1 MAMKRTDVQQG
12 ADFPVE
18 ETVVDDVTFETASRK
33 QNHSLLEKDHAR
45 KALVNVYKAE
55 PKISV
60 MVAPMYAD
68 YFGKVMHVMING
80 ISIAV
85 PCNGKPYDIPETFA
99 AEVFRRLRAINE
111 QQQRQKRYS
120 DVSSNVENAP
130 GELALF

>member
-1 MAMKRTDVQQG
+1 
-12 ADFPVE
+12 
-18 ETVVDDVTFETASRK
+18 
-33 QNHSLLEKDHAR
+33 
-45 KALVNVYKAE
+45 
-55 PKISV
+55 
-60 MVAPMYAD
+60 
-68 YFGKVMHVMING
+68 MING
-80 ISIAV
+80 ISVAV

>member
-1 MAMKRTDVQQG
+1 MAMKRTDVQQS
-12 ADFPVE
+12 AELPE
-18 ETVVDDVTFETASRK
+18 EKVTDDVTFETASRK
-33 QNHSLLEKDHAR
+33 QNHSLLKKDQAR
-45 KALVNVYKAE
+45 KALVNVYKTE

-120 DVSSNVENAP
+120 DVASNVESAP

>member
-18 ETVVDDVTFETASRK
+18 EPAVDEVTFETASRK

>member
-18 ETVVDDVTFETASRK
+18 ETKLDEVTFETASRK
-33 QNHSLLEKDHAR
+33 QNHTLLEKDHAR
-45 KALVNVYKAE
+45 KALVTVYSAE

>member
-18 ETVVDDVTFETASRK
+18 ENVVDDVTFETASRK

-80 ISIAV
+80 ISVAV

-120 DVSSNVENAP
+120 DVSSNVESAP

>member
-18 ETVVDDVTFETASRK
+18 ENVVDDVTFETASRK

>member
-18 ETVVDDVTFETASRK
+18 ETAIDEVTFETASRK

-60 MVAPMYAD
+60 MVAPV
-68 YFGKVMHVMING
+68 KE
-80 ISIAV
+80 
-85 PCNGKPYDIPETFA
+85 CT
-99 AEVFRRLRAINE
+99 
-111 QQQRQKRYS
+111 
-120 DVSSNVENAP
+120 
-130 GELALF
+130 

>member
-1 MAMKRTDVQQG
+1 MAMKRTDVQQS
-12 ADFPVE
+12 AELPE
-18 ETVVDDVTFETASRK
+18 ERVTDDVTFETASRK
-33 QNHSLLEKDHAR
+33 QNHSLLKKDQAR

-120 DVSSNVENAP
+120 DVASNVESAP

>member
-1 MAMKRTDVQQG
+1 MAMKRTDVQQD
-12 ADFPVE
+12 ADFPVGE
-18 ETVVDDVTFETASRK
+18 RVSDEVTFETASRK
-33 QNHSLLEKDHAR
+33 QNHTLLEKDHAR
-45 KALVNVYKAE
+45 KALVNVYNAE